1 MEQLQIAHL
10 SFAINHL
17 LSLFRAETIC
27 RLGPSVS
34 IVSYLSRRG
43 GHHNLLTPAGAVIM
57 ITVES
62 AMAAADTDAD
72 GGVAVALAVNLFCF
86 MARNIALSAAAS
98 PSAFIQVKVNVSSRP
113 EINGYRHNIHN
124 TG

>member
-86 MARNIALSAAAS
+86 MARNIARSAS